1 MTWTTERQRGGIGPL
16 RLVAAIALGLGWR
29 AGHALMYPVTLVY
42 LLSSPSRMRRA
53 SRRYLA
59 RALGRPARWSDLW
72 RLYFTF
78 AATLLDRAFLLT
90 GRTDRYQVSIEGLEL
105 MHAHAAAGRGCI
117 LLGAHIGSF
126 DALRSIGG
134 AEATVEIRVLMHRHM
149 ADAAHAL
156 FNALDPTRADSII
169 TLGDPAA
176 MIEASECLERGGVV
190 GILGDRAPR
199 GERMLAVPFL
209 GRDAPFPGGPLQLAA
224 ILGAPV
230 LLCFGLWLGPRR
242 YALRFEAFADRVAL
256 DRANRDAALT
266 TWLTRY
272 AARLAELCRAHPYN
286 WFNFYDFWQEE
297 EARS

>member
-1 MTWTTERQRGGIGPL
+1 MTWTTERQRGGAGPL
-16 RLVAAIALGLGWR
+16 RLMTAVALGLGWR
-29 AGHALMYPVTLVY
+29 AAHWLLHPVTLVY
-42 LLSSPSRMRRA
+42 LLSSPRRMRRA

-59 RALGRPARWSDLW
+59 RALGRPAQWRDLW

-90 GRTDRYQVSIEGLEL
+90 GRTDRYRFTIEGLEA
-105 MHAHAAAGRGCI
+105 MRAHAAAGRGCV

-134 AEATVEIRVLMHRHM
+134 ADAPVEIRVLMHRHM

-156 FNALDPTRADSII
+156 FNALDPSRAASII

-199 GERMLAVPFL
+199 GERMLPVPFL

-242 YALRFEAFADRVAL
+242 YALRFEPFAERVTLDRV
-256 DRANRDAALT
+256 NREAALT

-272 AARLAELCRAHPYN
+272 AERLAELCRAHPYN

-297 EARS
+297 EAGP

>member
-1 MTWTTERQRGGIGPL
+1 VSWTAQRQRGGIGPL

-42 LLSSPSRMRRA
+42 LLSSPARMRRA

-59 RALGRPARWSDLW
+59 RALGRPARWGDLW
-72 RLYFTF
+72 RLYFAF

-90 GRTDRYQVSIEGLEL
+90 GRTDHYEVSIEGLEL
-105 MHAHAAAGRGCI
+105 MHGHAAAGRGCI
-117 LLGAHIGSF
+117 LLGAHMGSF
-126 DALRSIGG
+126 DALRSVGG

-156 FNALDPTRADSII
+156 FNALDPSRAASII

-224 ILGAPV
+224 ILRAPV

-242 YALRFEAFADRVAL
+242 YALRFEAFADRVVL
-256 DRANRDAALT
+256 DRANRDAALRE
-266 TWLTRY
+266 WLTHY